1 MSPCAAG
8 KVISTLTLI
17 TERMAQ
23 MEALLMTLAAIG
35 VGAGIVFVARQLGE
49 AQARVNLL
57 KAQRRQDWRR
67 Q

>member
-1 MSPCAAG
+1 VESA
-8 KVISTLTLI
+8 LTLI

-23 MEALLMTLAAIG
+23 MEALLITLAAIG
-35 VGAGIVFVARQLGE
+35 GGAGFVFVARQLGE

>member
-1 MSPCAAG
+1 
-8 KVISTLTLI
+8 
-17 TERMAQ
+17 

-35 VGAGIVFVARQLGE
+35 VGAGIAFVARQLGE